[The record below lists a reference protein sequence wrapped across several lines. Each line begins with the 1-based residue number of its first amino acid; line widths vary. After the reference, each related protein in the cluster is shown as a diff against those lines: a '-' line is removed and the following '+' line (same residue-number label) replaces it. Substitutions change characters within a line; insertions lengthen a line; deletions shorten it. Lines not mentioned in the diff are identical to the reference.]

1 MHSLVL
7 AAKFPNER
15 AKVFSD
21 RFLPL
26 PIRYVTGSKGPVPA
40 DPATDMGK
48 FYRLD
53 TRMLLKLFNPSSMY
67 AVLPF
72 DYYCPSLR
80 KGGKLNRMV
89 CKTCGEYFAMQVAC
103 KNHHCAPDDH
113 EEDYEDMSDD
123 DEVAAHVPA
132 SPEDIPNT

>member
-7 AAKFPNER
+7 VAKFPNER

-21 RFLPL
+21 RFLPP
-26 PIRYVTGSKGPVPA
+26 PIRYVTGPKGPVPA
-40 DPATDMGK
+40 DSATGMET

-53 TRMLLKLFNPSSMY
+53 TRMLLKPFDPSSKY
-67 AVLPF
+67 AALPF

-89 CKTCGEYFAMQVAC
+89 CKTCGVYFATQVAC
-103 KNHHCAPDDH
+103 KTDHCAPDDQ
-113 EEDYEDMSDD
+113 EED
-123 DEVAAHVPA
+123 
-132 SPEDIPNT
+132 